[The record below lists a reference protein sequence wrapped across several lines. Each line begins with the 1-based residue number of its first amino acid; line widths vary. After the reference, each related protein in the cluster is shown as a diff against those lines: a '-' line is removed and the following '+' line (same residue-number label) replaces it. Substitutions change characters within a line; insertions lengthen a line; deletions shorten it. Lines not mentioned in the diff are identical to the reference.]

1 MASYTMQLR
10 EYIEQATQDIEDM
23 SWKDRIEAGRPK
35 LFDFS
40 YPIFDTNYKAIF
52 ETHFIRNFY
61 TREIGFE
68 TEGLFKFKLEN
79 WLSINMGYFNKMFES
94 ELLTFDPLINTKLNT
109 KKDVTNDKTQNN
121 TSEMDGTSSGTSHQ
135 ANDGTATENDFGR
148 NLDADMPESRL
159 TITANNG
166 VGLIEYATK
175 IDESTQN
182 NSKTSNSTSDGTSS
196 DTTNVNTTANA
207 TVNETED
214 YIEDLV
220 GKSGSQTY
228 SKMVMEYRESFI
240 RIEKKIFEE
249 MQELFMLVY

>member
-1 MASYTMQLR
+1 
-10 EYIEQATQDIEDM
+10 
-23 SWKDRIEAGRPK
+23 
-35 LFDFS
+35 
-40 YPIFDTNYKAIF
+40 
-52 ETHFIRNFY
+52 
-61 TREIGFE
+61 
-68 TEGLFKFKLEN
+68 
-79 WLSINMGYFNKMFES
+79 
-94 ELLTFDPLINTKLNT
+94 LNT

-175 IDESTQN
+175 IDETTQN